1 MLKKL
6 MLLSIVMLTVNGSL
20 QAGHA
25 GYSHDAEL
33 ATVRARRADV
43 RAAYVTNAGVDQALG
58 RRQQRLQHRLDLL
71 GDILGIM
78 NDQEAVNGRY
88 RYDRTLDSEADALRA
103 EVDRAEVELE
113 FGVDAE

>member
-1 MLKKL
+1 MKKIF
-6 MLLSIVMLTVNGSL
+6 LSIVMLIVNGSL

-43 RAAYVTNAGVDQALG
+43 RAAFVTNAGVDQALG

-88 RYDRTLDSEADALRA
+88 RYDRTLDSEADVLRA

>member
-6 MLLSIVMLTVNGSL
+6 MLFSVVMLTVNGSL
-20 QAGHA
+20 WAANAH
-25 GYSHDAEL
+25 SHDAEL
-33 ATVRARRADV
+33 ETVRARRADV

-71 GDILGIM
+71 GDILGVM

>member
-1 MLKKL
+1 
-6 MLLSIVMLTVNGSL
+6 
-20 QAGHA
+20 
-25 GYSHDAEL
+25 
-33 ATVRARRADV
+33 
-43 RAAYVTNAGVDQALG
+43 
-58 RRQQRLQHRLDLL
+58 
-71 GDILGIM
+71 M